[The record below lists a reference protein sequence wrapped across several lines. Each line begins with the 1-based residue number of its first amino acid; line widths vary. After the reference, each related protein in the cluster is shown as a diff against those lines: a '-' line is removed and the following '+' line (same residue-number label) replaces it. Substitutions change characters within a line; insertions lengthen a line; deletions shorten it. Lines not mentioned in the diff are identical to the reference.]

1 MRYTVVWTHSAR
13 AELAELWLKSSQRK
27 SVSFA
32 ADAIDERLAED
43 ASAKG
48 TEISE
53 GLRAILAPPIRVL
66 FAVSEQD
73 LVVEVLCV
81 QEV

>member
-1 MRYTVVWTHSAR
+1 MRYTVVWTQSAR
-13 AELAELWLKSSQRK
+13 DELAELLLNSSNRRA
-27 SVSFA
+27 VSSA
-32 ADAIDERLAED
+32 ADAIDKRLSED
-43 ASAKG
+43 ATAKG

-73 LVVEVLCV
+73 LVVEVLRV
-81 QEV
+81 RAV